1 METLTAEAPPRLHVK
16 RHDVRLRPNAARVL
30 VRPFV
35 SSNTQKNTNIVCRVM
50 ALREAKV
57 ERLLKEV
64 LDSFSDRHLEIEE
77 VLKAHFRRVE
87 HLLPA
92 EAELSRARKL
102 LIGAYFTQEYAL
114 ESAALFNPSI
124 VAHPD
129 QTGLAEGDVRFIMS
143 LRATGEGHISSI
155 VFRSGVISGETEIT
169 FDPSSRYV
177 IAPEINPDASYDKQV
192 FRQKLREMGV
202 SREEAY
208 AALALL
214 GDHFT
219 FTELMAQLDRLRRYD
234 RLGQRQDE
242 ALRSIQWLAESNY
255 EQVFDADTDPSE
267 RVIFPYSPSEQ
278 GGIED
283 ARFVQFAEE
292 DGSTVYYATY
302 TAYDGQRILP
312 QMIETRDFLRF
323 KVHTLNG
330 AGAENKGMALFP
342 RKVGGRYAMISR
354 QDNENLF
361 LMYSDDV
368 YFWREKEELQQPES
382 PWEFVQ
388 IGNCGSPIETEAG
401 WILLTHGVGPMRRY
415 SIGALLLDLDDPSRV
430 IGRLDEPLLAPNE
443 EEREGYVPNV
453 VYTCGALLHG
463 RTLVLSYA
471 MSDSATGVATVDVD
485 ELLGAMTA

>member
-1 METLTAEAPPRLHVK
+1 METLTVEAPPRLHVK
-16 RHDVRLRPNAARVL
+16 RHDIRLLPNAARVL
-30 VRPFV
+30 IRPFV
-35 SSNTQKNTNIVCRVM
+35 SGNPRKNANIISRV
-50 ALREAKV
+50 LSLSEAKV
-57 ERLLKEV
+57 ERLMKEV
-64 LDSFSDRHLEIEE
+64 MDGFSDRHLEIEE
-77 VLKAHFRRVE
+77 VLEAHFRRVE
-87 HLLPA
+87 HLVPTGTA
-92 EAELSRARKL
+92 LSQARKR

-114 ESAALFNPSI
+114 ESAALFNPSV

-129 QTGLAEGDVRFIMS
+129 QTGLEEGATRFIMS

-155 VFRSGVISGETEIT
+155 VFRGGVISREAEIT
-169 FDPSSRYV
+169 FDTPSRYV
-177 IAPEINPDASYDKQV
+177 IAPEINPDASYDMRV

-234 RLGQRQDE
+234 RLTGRQDE

-255 EQVFDADTDPSE
+255 EQIFDADTDLSE
-267 RVIFPYSPSEQ
+267 RVIFPYAPSEQ

-283 ARFVQFAEE
+283 ARFVRFEEE
-292 DGSTVYYATY
+292 DGDVVYYATY

-312 QMIETRDFLRF
+312 QMIETRDFLQF

-342 RKVGGRYAMISR
+342 RKIGGRYAMISR

-361 LMYSDDV
+361 LMYSSDV
-368 YFWREKEELQQPES
+368 YFWREKEELQQPEE

-401 WILLTHGVGPMRRY
+401 WLLLTHGVGPMRRY
-415 SIGALLLDLDDPSRV
+415 SIGAILLDLDDPSRV
-430 IGRLDEPLLAPNE
+430 IGRLEEPLLTPNE

-453 VYTCGALLHG
+453 VYTCGAMLHG

-471 MSDSATGVATVDVD
+471 MSDSATGVATVNVD
-485 ELLGAMTA
+485 ELLGAMTT